1 MGFFDFF
8 KKGNKDNEV
17 TADEAIGKAKAEEPA
32 FPETEAEE
40 MISENSE
47 GTVSADTST
56 TDAPES
62 NTSEIVSE
70 TDGPEVNAE
79 ASPAEAENMQEE
91 MQDTPAPEEAAPN
104 APVKFTPEQLAER
117 KAQQEELTKKR
128 DSEGMVLSYLI
139 QRHHEIKTVDSFKSA
154 LDSLTNCWL
163 WVPMRMQMSKNDAV
177 ALQEAQK
184 TRQKYAPKDPV
195 RLVPALIRTKDG
207 ELVYSSFT
215 NRDEIPKEMTKQFIW
230 VQVPSGKC
238 AQTVVASPQ
247 ISSMIINPNSKSLLL
262 KKELLEKLVKP
273 VSKPDEQAAKDLASE
288 PDTTGYTS

>member
-17 TADEAIGKAKAEEPA
+17 TADEAIGKAKAEEQA
-32 FPETEAEE
+32 SPETEAEE
-40 MISENSE
+40 MISESSE
-47 GTVSADTST
+47 GTVSADTSEADAHEL
-56 TDAPES
+56 DAPE
-62 NTSEIVSE
+62 TDE
-70 TDGPEVNAE
+70 TEVNAE
-79 ASPAEAENMQEE
+79 ASPAEAENMQEGL
-91 MQDTPAPEEAAPN
+91 QDTSAPETPEEAAPN

-163 WVPMRMQMSKNDAV
+163 WVPMRMQMSKNDAA

>member
-17 TADEAIGKAKAEEPA
+17 TADEANGKATAAESA
-32 FPETEAEE
+32 SPETEAQEK
-40 MISENSE
+40 ISESSE
-47 GTVSADTST
+47 GVVSADTS
-56 TDAPES
+56 ES
-62 NTSEIVSE
+62 TE
-70 TDGPEVNAE
+70 TGA
-79 ASPAEAENMQEE
+79 
-91 MQDTPAPEEAAPN
+91 DTPAADVEAASAETEELPN
-104 APVKFTPEQLAER
+104 MSFGESQAVTPEQTAGSPQKLTPEQLAER
-117 KAQQEELTKKR
+117 KAKQEELTKKR

-154 LDSLTNCWL
+154 LDSLTKCWL
-163 WVPMRMQMSKNDAV
+163 WVPMRMQMSKNDAA

-184 TRQKYAPKDPV
+184 TGQKYAPKDPV
-195 RLVPALIRTKDG
+195 RLVPSLIRTKDG

-230 VQVPSGKC
+230 IQVPSGQC

-273 VSKPDEQAAKDLASE
+273 VGKPEGQEAQDLASE
-288 PDTTGYTS
+288 PDTTGFTS

>member
-17 TADEAIGKAKAEEPA
+17 TADEAIGKAKAEEQA
-32 FPETEAEE
+32 SPETEAEE
-40 MISENSE
+40 MISESSE
-47 GTVSADTST
+47 GTVSADTSEADAHES
-56 TDAPES
+56 DAPE
-62 NTSEIVSE
+62 TDE
-70 TDGPEVNAE
+70 TEVNAE
-79 ASPAEAENMQEE
+79 ASPAESENMQEGL
-91 MQDTPAPEEAAPN
+91 QDTSAPETPEEAAPN

-163 WVPMRMQMSKNDAV
+163 WVPMRMQMSKNDAA